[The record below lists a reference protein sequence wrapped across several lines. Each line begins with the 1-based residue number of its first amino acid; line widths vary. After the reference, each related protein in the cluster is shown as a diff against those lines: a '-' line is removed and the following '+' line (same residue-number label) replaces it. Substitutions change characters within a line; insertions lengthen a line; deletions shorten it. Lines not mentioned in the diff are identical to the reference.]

1 MIPRECKRLAEVDFP
16 IADVS
21 RHAEQENRIRHRHPK
36 ALHLWWARRPL
47 ASSRSL
53 LLALLLPDPCDERC
67 PKGFKAKARP
77 LLQGVGC
84 GKGETD
90 AELRSGLLKFIADFA
105 NWGLSAMQPYAQAA
119 RGLVCAAYDDDPP
132 LVVDPFA
139 GGGSIPLEALRL
151 GCEAFASD
159 LNPVA
164 CLILK
169 AMLEDMPRHGPELA
183 NQLRKAGDEIKLTA
197 VKELSDVYPDDPDG
211 AKPITYLWARTVRC
225 ESPNCGAEIPLM
237 RSFWLCNKHQRKR
250 ALRPCVK
257 RTVGQAPRVE
267 FEIFEPSTGKDV
279 RGPTVDRAKAVC
291 LCCESVLRPERVRAQ
306 LATQCGGADV
316 VFDQRGRRAGGAL
329 LLAVVTLKPGE
340 KGRRYR
346 LAGDQDYKAV
356 RKAQELVNG
365 MLAEW
370 EQSGRREPCP
380 VPDEPISPNEIRRI
394 SVPIYGMRTWG
405 DLFTA
410 RQKATFVELGR
421 LVRAVSVKDQ
431 PASVVSAL
439 LGIAV
444 DKTSDLGNS
453 LTPWKPDAECPVHM
467 LARKSIGMAWDF
479 AESVPPGDSSGSFL
493 SACSRSADALESI
506 AGIKSRLGQV
516 QAADAADHPLPDQSA
531 DIWFTDP
538 PYYDSVPYAHLAD
551 FFFVWLKRT
560 IPHICDSFES
570 EGGTTPKGREI
581 VVDRPHRLST
591 STKNAESYELGMA
604 QAFAEGRRV
613 LRDDGIGTVVFA
625 HKTTEGWEALLSGM
639 IQGGWT
645 LTGSW
650 PIATE
655 MDTRLN
661 ARENASLATS
671 VHLICR
677 RRRRDAPV
685 GDWADV
691 LGELP
696 NRVGGWM
703 KRLQSEGVRGADL
716 VFACIGPA
724 LETYSRY
731 CSVETAEGQ
740 PVGLREFLE
749 KVWEVVSTA
758 ALRQVLDVDG
768 GEDLTGALEEDA
780 RLTALFLWTMQ
791 STEARGDET
800 APGFGDGSGRRSGY
814 ILPYDV
820 VRRFAEP
827 MGIDLDASTGRVINQ
842 RKGVVHL
849 MSLAE
854 RAKVLFGSDGGS
866 TPAEWSA
873 TSGETG
879 QLLLFDDV
887 ESEQTRRAGATRE
900 SALDLS
906 SRQWTTLDRI
916 HSGMVFQAGGNA
928 GALRSLIDEE
938 RRRGPGFL
946 RLANALSAL
955 YPSGSQEKRV
965 LDAMLLAVP
974 R

>member
-1 MIPRECKRLAEVDFP
+1 M
-16 IADVS
+16 
-21 RHAEQENRIRHRHPK
+21 
-36 ALHLWWARRPL
+36 
-47 ASSRSL
+47 
-53 LLALLLPDPCDERC
+53 
-67 PKGFKAKARP
+67 
-77 LLQGVGC
+77 LQGVGC
-84 GKGETD
+84 GKGATD
-90 AELRSGLLKFIADFA
+90 TALRSGLLKFIADFA
-105 NWGLSAMQPYAQAA
+105 NWGLAAKEPYVHAA

-169 AMLEDMPRHGPELA
+169 AMLEDLPRHGPELA
-183 NQLRKAGDEIKLTA
+183 EQLRTVGGEIKA
-197 VKELSDVYPDDPDG
+197 AAGKELTDLYPEDSDG
-211 AKPITYLWARTVRC
+211 AKPIAYLWARTVRC

-237 RSFWLCNKHQRKR
+237 RSFWLCNKRQRKL
-250 ALRPCVK
+250 ALRPCVQ
-257 RTVGQAPRVE
+257 RPTGQVPQVE
-267 FEIFEPSTGKDV
+267 FEIFEPGAAKDV
-279 RGPTVDRAKAVC
+279 RAATVDRAKAVC
-291 LCCESVLRPERVRAQ
+291 LCCPSVLRPERVRAQ
-306 LATQCGGADV
+306 LTTQCGGADV
-316 VFDQRGRRAGGAL
+316 VFDERGRRVGGAL

-340 KGRRYR
+340 SGRRYR
-346 LAGDQDYKAV
+346 LPVDQDYEPV
-356 RKAQELVNG
+356 RKAQKLVNA

-370 EQSGRREPCP
+370 EQAGRPEPCP
-380 VPDEPISPNEIRRI
+380 VPDELISPNEIRRI
-394 SVPIYGMRTWG
+394 SVPIYGMRSWG

-410 RQKATFVELGR
+410 RQKATFMELGR
-421 LVRAVSVKDQ
+421 LVRAVSVQDH
-431 PASVVSAL
+431 PANVVSTL

-453 LTPWKPDAECPVHM
+453 LAPWKPDAECPVHM

-479 AESVPPGDSSGSFL
+479 AESVPPCDSSGSFM

-506 AGIKSRLGQV
+506 AGIRSRLGQV
-516 QAADAADHPLPDQSA
+516 QAADAAEHPLPDQSA
-531 DIWFTDP
+531 HIWFTDP

-551 FFFVWLKRT
+551 FFYVWLKRT
-560 IPHICDSFES
+560 IPLVCDSFES
-570 EGGTTPKGREI
+570 ESGTTPKEREI

-591 STKNAESYELGMA
+591 SKKNAESYEQGMA

-685 GDWADV
+685 GDWAEV
-691 LGELP
+691 LSELP
-696 NRVGGWM
+696 NRVGDWM

-724 LETYSRY
+724 LEIYSRY
-731 CSVETAEGQ
+731 CAVETAEGL

-758 ALRQVLDVDG
+758 ALRQVLDGDG
-768 GEDLTGALEEDA
+768 RGDLTGALEEDA

-791 STEARGDET
+791 STESRGDE
-800 APGFGDGSGRRSGY
+800 ASGLGEGSGGRRSGFT
-814 ILPYDV
+814 LPYDV
-820 VRRFAEP
+820 VRRFAQP
-827 MGIDLDASTGRVINQ
+827 MGIDLDAATGRVIDQ
-842 RKGVVHL
+842 KKGVVHL
-849 MSLAE
+849 LSLAE
-854 RAKVLFGSDGGS
+854 RAKVLFGSDGAP
-866 TPAEWSA
+866 TPVEWSA
-873 TSGETG
+873 TGVDSEQMT
-879 QLLLFDDV
+879 LFDDFQV
-887 ESEQTRRAGATRE
+887 GRTPGAGGEPETATDLSPTRE
-900 SALDLS
+900 
-906 SRQWTTLDRI
+906 TTLDRI
-916 HSGMVFQAGGNA
+916 HSGMVLQAGGNS
-928 GALRSLIDEE
+928 GALRSLIEEE
-938 RRRGPGFL
+938 RQRGPGFL